1 MADTNSLVIAS
12 AVTFKVTAKVLA
24 NLRDELIWASSE
36 YAEQGDPLGDGFDT
50 LLFTKFPDLTAPSVG
65 LTEGS
70 APTPDALTMSTVA
83 LDTDQF
89 GQTVNITDVAKAKTP
104 KDLVG
109 IASEHLTRSA
119 KELLDN
125 TSRDVVAAGGTAY
138 FAGSAN
144 TARANLAATDIA
156 AVAELRRMKWQ
167 MFKSKIPM
175 PADGFY
181 RLIADPDVSNDLSSD
196 DDFVE
201 AVKYNNAMQL
211 FKNEI
216 GSIGGFRVISNVNG
230 ATFSS
235 TTTVH
240 ASIAFGAIK
249 GWGAGEL
256 QSLSTHNVPPGG
268 DHSDI
273 LAQSHLMGF
282 KVNFGIAVLD
292 NSYYFRYESAAS
304 DLTP

>member
-1 MADTNSLVIAS
+1 MADTNSLVIAQ
-12 AVTFKVTAKVLA
+12 AVTFKVSAKVLQ
-24 NLRDELIWASSE
+24 NLRDELIWASAE
-36 YAEQGDPLGDGFDT
+36 YAEQGDPLGNGFDT
-50 LLFTKFPDLTAPSVG
+50 LLFTKFPDLTAPSSG

-70 APTPDALTMSTVA
+70 APTADALSMSTVA

-89 GQTVNITDVAKAKTP
+89 GQVVNITDIAKAKTP

-109 IASEHLTRSA
+109 IASDHLTRAS

-125 TSRDVVAAGGTAY
+125 TSRDVIAAGGTPY
-138 FAGSAN
+138 YAGSGNA
-144 TARANLAATDIA
+144 ARADLAASDIA
-156 AVAELRRMKWQ
+156 AVSELRRMKWQ

-175 PADGFY
+175 PADGYY
-181 RLIADPDVSNDLSSD
+181 RLIADPDVSADLSADSD
-196 DDFVE
+196 FID
-201 AVKYNNAMQL
+201 AVKYTNNMPL
-211 FKNEI
+211 LRNEI
-216 GSIGGFRVISNVNG
+216 GSIAGFRVISNVNG

-235 TTTVH
+235 TATVH

-268 DHSDI
+268 DHSDPI
-273 LAQSHLMGF
+273 AQSHLMGF
-282 KVNFGIAVLD
+282 KVNFGVAVLD